1 MERPVSAV
9 LWTGRSSTCGAGGPE
24 PGNRDRMHALDLT
37 PLDLT
42 RKGVIAINHNE
53 CSPEPPST
61 MATTTTTETAGEF
74 SPHHQH
80 ELSHMVRQAA
90 NTAPEA
96 VTHGAAD
103 ASSLSPTD
111 DDNNPRPGDDDD
123 DDAALALVPRSR
135 LQSVSLVATLACIS
149 FLNTFNSGTLT
160 VALPAIAADLA
171 IPPSLL
177 LWPAS
182 VYALSLSC
190 TLLLLGAIADVV
202 GNRPVFLTGCV
213 LHCACTLAVSLA
225 RTSPQLIVFRALQG
239 IAMAF
244 CMPTAVS
251 TITNTFPSGR
261 PRNFAFASFGAG
273 SPIGFAT
280 GLVVGGLL
288 AQAAGWRAA
297 YYLATAA
304 NAVAFVLA
312 FLTLPRRTS
321 PRPLADVRHALLHEF
336 DWIGVAAAST
346 SLALLSYIFAQVSFS
361 GSSMRAPHNIVLV
374 TVGVLLLPFFVL
386 WEGRQ
391 ERLGRPAI
399 LPNSIW
405 IQREFTA
412 VCVTVFLVWAWFN
425 SFGYWATLFFQ
436 DTQGLTSLDAALR
449 FLPMV
454 VVGLLTNVA
463 AGYAVDKVPAG
474 LLVLVSGLVS
484 ATGPLLYALQEPGW
498 TYWAAGFPGMCLG
511 VISTDLLFN
520 IANLVITTQFPSK
533 RQALAGGVFNTVTQ
547 LGNSIGTAVTA
558 MIAAS
563 VTEAEMNGGASGA
576 EAATA
581 TLKGYRGAF
590 WACFAAAV
598 ISIVTS
604 SVGLR
609 KAGKV
614 GAKKD
619 V

>member
-1 MERPVSAV
+1 M
-9 LWTGRSSTCGAGGPE
+9 T
-24 PGNRDRMHALDLT
+24 LT
-37 PLDLT
+37 TQL
-42 RKGVIAINHNE
+42 
-53 CSPEPPST
+53 SF
-61 MATTTTTETAGEF
+61 TETTLQHA
-74 SPHHQH
+74 HDH
-80 ELSHMVRQAA
+80 ELSHVARQATLSA
-90 NTAPEA
+90 KSPEA
-96 VTHGAAD
+96 VAHGAINPLAGQPASHIAD
-103 ASSLSPTD
+103 IHQDHNHANGNSAF
-111 DDNNPRPGDDDD
+111 PR
-123 DDAALALVPRSR
+123 RSK
-135 LQSVSLVATLACIS
+135 LESFSLVATLACIA

-182 VYALSLSC
+182 VYALALSC

-202 GNRPVFLTGCV
+202 GNRPVFLVGCV
-213 LHCACTLAVSLA
+213 LHFGWTLAVALA
-225 RTSPQLIVFRALQG
+225 RTSNQLIVFRTLQG
-239 IAMAF
+239 VAMAF

-261 PRNFAFASFGAG
+261 PRNFAFAAFGAG

-280 GLVVGGLL
+280 GLVIGGLL
-288 AQAAGWRAA
+288 AQAAGWRTA
-297 YYLATAA
+297 YYLAAGA
-304 NAVAFVLA
+304 NAIAFVLA
-312 FLTLPRRTS
+312 CFTMPRIA
-321 PRPLADVRHALLHEF
+321 PPVADIRHALRHEF

-346 SLALLSYIFAQVSFS
+346 SLALLSYIFAQISFS
-361 GSSMRAPHNIVLV
+361 GSTMRAPHNIVLV
-374 TVGVLLLPFFVL
+374 VVGGLLLPVFVW

-405 IQREFTA
+405 LQREFTA
-412 VCVTVFLVWAWFN
+412 ICVTVFLVWAWFN
-425 SFGYWATLFFQ
+425 AFGYWATLFFQ
-436 DTQGLTSLDAALR
+436 DTQGLNSLDAALR

-454 VVGLLTNVA
+454 VVGLLTNIVA
-463 AGYAVDKVPAG
+463 GIVVDKVPAG
-474 LLVLVSGLVS
+474 ILVLVSGLISS
-484 ATGPLLYALQEPGW
+484 AGPLFYALQEPSW

-520 IANLVITTQFPSK
+520 IANLVITTQFPGR

-563 VTEAEMNGGASGA
+563 VTEAEMRGDDGVKT
-576 EAATA
+576 AAA
-581 TLKGYRGAF
+581 MLKGYRSAF
-590 WACFAAAV
+590 WACFAAAA